1 MTKVNSVLVLPLS
14 REGISS
20 QPPPGVK
27 ERVYEAVIEEKT
39 KDYIFLRICKDCC
52 DELGL
57 LPDREIQVW
66 VAPKDKEPIL
76 CLSMRHLCPDVTS
89 RYLLRLVD
97 EEIAGKYCF
106 R

>member
-1 MTKVNSVLVLPLS
+1 MTKVNSVLLLPLG
-14 REGISS
+14 REGFSS

-57 LPDREIQVW
+57 LPDRELQVW
-66 VAPKDKEPIL
+66 STP
-76 CLSMRHLCPDVTS
+76 TS
-89 RYLLRLVD
+89 RPSRHVCAPCPAVTTRY
-97 EEIAGKYCF
+97 
-106 R
+106 